1 MPVGNFLV
9 GGVLRSPMHRVMS
22 NSLLLLTFQGRRSG
36 KEYTFPVS
44 YARYGPDEL
53 VVLAGRPEGKSWW
66 TNMRGGLPVR
76 VRLGGRELEGDA
88 RLVKGEEA
96 ISRLTTYL
104 EKLPKAAR
112 SLGMTPGPGGKFPRE
127 SLDDLAAKVPVVA
140 IKLRTGGESHR

>member
-36 KEYTFPVS
+36 KEYTFPVG
-44 YARYGPDEL
+44 YARFGPDEL

-88 RLVKGEEA
+88 RLVRGEEA

-104 EKLPKAAR
+104 EKLPKAAQSMGIER
-112 SLGMTPGPGGKFPRE
+112 GPEGKFGRE
-127 SLDDLAAKVPVVA
+127 GLDALAAKVPVVA
-140 IKLRTGGESHR
+140 IKLRTGGQTHR

>member
-1 MPVGNFLV
+1 MPVGNFLI

-112 SLGMTPGPGGKFPRE
+112 SMGVERGPEGEFRRE
-127 SLDDLAAKVPVVA
+127 GLDALAAKVPVVA
-140 IKLRTGGESHR
+140 IKLRTGGETHR